1 MVIYMLLIWLERRA
15 GKRSKTMKVI
25 KSEEHHPIDLD
36 DPDTENQLNIY
47 YTRVTIWENVYDV
60 AQYLYELESLDI
72 KEHKLDVADVS
83 NSAFC
88 ICMNQQ

>member
-1 MVIYMLLIWLERRA
+1 MLLVWLERHA
-15 GKRSKTMKVI
+15 GKRSKTMKAI
-25 KSEEHHPIDLD
+25 KSEEHHPVDLA

-60 AQYLYELESLDI
+60 AQYLYELDSLDI
-72 KEHKLDVADVS
+72 KKHKLDVADVS

-88 ICMNQQ
+88 ACMNQR